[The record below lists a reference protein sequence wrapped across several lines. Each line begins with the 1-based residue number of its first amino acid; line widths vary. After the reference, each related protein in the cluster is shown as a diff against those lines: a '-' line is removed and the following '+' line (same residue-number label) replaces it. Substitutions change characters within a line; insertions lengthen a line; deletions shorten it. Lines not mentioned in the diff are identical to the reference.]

1 MSSIESAFKVL
12 STNEGEPDSTL
23 TLRKLLIKRI
33 DELQKNN
40 ETSTIDDI
48 GLTHNLFLTS
58 NFKPFVATASTYLNN
73 DISYFNLG
81 TFATIYLDQLVSG
94 DFINDMY
101 LDVTFDEIGNKNDDS
116 YKSYKYRYT
125 NYPGIRLLEKVEL
138 WLDSKKVDSYTSDDV
153 LFYLNCELDME
164 KRNAYMSCVGES
176 SINNSYTYNKD
187 KEYDLIT
194 NIKSGYQTFKNYHK
208 RLHMQI
214 PLLFWFNKYIEKS
227 YPVIKQATMN
237 LDNSKNFIKVW
248 FADIDKIIQVGKF
261 DEENKTI
268 DVDAR
273 NTTYFHTWKLKDAV
287 NKFNLS
293 LPKINIS
300 MYVNNIFVNDEIRNY
315 YKSNV
320 DMYSIITNHSFSV
333 SIYRNNSVKI
343 KDLNDMTPYIYMGFK
358 TEEDDKSFNNWH
370 KFTKTKRDW
379 HVVPNYQEQLIDR
392 NKLTSLP
399 PSTIILDND
408 KVNVCVLKGV
418 RATYDTELPI
428 ITEFTLTLDTL
439 PYVTHKNPSDYVKY
453 LAQRKDDQHK
463 YCFDNGIYLLKFC
476 RKFSDYDISGHINFS
491 KIQEVILNYKFNE
504 GMETENL
511 KLILSSRKIN
521 LLNINENEVNL
532 KWDTYVT

>member
-1 MSSIESAFKVL
+1 MTKALLTYRGYCLLMLGISLLNPFPLLADRAEDIVILDANAASHLGLQTVTVSAETFDLKTPQV
-12 STNEGEPDSTL
+12 TNEGEPDSTL

-116 YKSYKYRYT
+116 SKSYKYRYT

-187 KEYDLIT
+187 KEYELIT

-261 DEENKTI
+261 DEENKT
-268 DVDAR
+268 
-273 NTTYFHTWKLKDAV
+273 
-287 NKFNLS
+287 
-293 LPKINIS
+293 
-300 MYVNNIFVNDEIRNY
+300 
-315 YKSNV
+315 
-320 DMYSIITNHSFSV
+320 
-333 SIYRNNSVKI
+333 
-343 KDLNDMTPYIYMGFK
+343 
-358 TEEDDKSFNNWH
+358 
-370 KFTKTKRDW
+370 
-379 HVVPNYQEQLIDR
+379 
-392 NKLTSLP
+392 
-399 PSTIILDND
+399 
-408 KVNVCVLKGV
+408 
-418 RATYDTELPI
+418 
-428 ITEFTLTLDTL
+428 
-439 PYVTHKNPSDYVKY
+439 
-453 LAQRKDDQHK
+453 
-463 YCFDNGIYLLKFC
+463 
-476 RKFSDYDISGHINFS
+476 
-491 KIQEVILNYKFNE
+491 
-504 GMETENL
+504 
-511 KLILSSRKIN
+511 
-521 LLNINENEVNL
+521 
-532 KWDTYVT
+532 